1 MTRLYFIV
9 AVAAV
14 GIARHPI
21 RGGVIVKEGQN
32 VERGAP
38 AQTWGPHAGFVN
50 IVMLYRVALAFGK
63 NEFP

>member
-1 MTRLYFIV
+1 M

>member
-1 MTRLYFIV
+1 M
-9 AVAAV
+9 